1 MTADSSV
8 AHLTPQSLLPPAIK
22 AWEMYLNDQGRSPN
36 TVKAFL
42 SDVRILTQFLP
53 PDRTLGAITT
63 KDLNRYFEWMEN
75 ERPVSRAAQRRW
87 RAE

>member
-1 MTADSSV
+1 MSTNSAS
-8 AHLTPQSLLPPAIK
+8 AHLTPQSLLPPAIR

-53 PDRTLGAITT
+53 PDQALGAITT
-63 KDLNRYFEWMEN
+63 KDLNRYFEY
-75 ERPVSRAAQRRW
+75 PI
-87 RAE
+87 